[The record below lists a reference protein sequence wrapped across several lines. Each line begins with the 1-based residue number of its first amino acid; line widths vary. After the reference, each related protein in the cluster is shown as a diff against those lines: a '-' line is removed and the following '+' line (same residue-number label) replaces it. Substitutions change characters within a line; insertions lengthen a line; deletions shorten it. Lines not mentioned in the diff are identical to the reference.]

1 MIKKDLI
8 CYRRVKVATIKTGEN
23 VQFDFDVAHPPA

>member
-1 MIKKDLI
+1 MDDQSAI
-8 CYRRVKVATIKTGEN
+8 VMFKVATIKTGEN